1 MKKVW
6 EYKGIG
12 LYRDSSNEEER
23 AVYEYLDDLSI
34 KSCNLYNT
42 ALAVEL
48 NSFTASRKKITGE
61 ELTPLEQ
68 EIKDNIAKAGIHT
81 SPSGFVSY
89 FWMIRYMRETKNPD
103 FLAMPSQVSDYTLK
117 QLTDDYSSSLG
128 AWITPDESMK
138 KDGRN
143 RVTFSRQAARIK
155 FNKETGRYFL
165 KLPKTK
171 LTVDLGE
178 EPIEGNLAR
187 VDVIVHEDSSI
198 LVRLLLASEAE
209 DDEEE

>member
-6 EYKGIG
+6 NTKEVV
-12 LYRDSSNEEER
+12 LNRDSPVEEEG
-23 AVYEYLDDLSI
+23 AICEYLEDLSI
-34 KSCNLYNT
+34 KSCNLYNA

-61 ELTPLEQ
+61 ELTPEEQ
-68 EIKDNIAKAGIHT
+68 EVKGNIAKVGIHP
-81 SPSGFVSY
+81 SPSGFVY
-89 FWMIRYMRETKNPD
+89 FFQLCKYMTKTKNPD
-103 FLAMPSQVSDYTLK
+103 YYAMPSNAANCTIK
-117 QLTDDYSSSLG
+117 QLIDDYQDSLNKR
-128 AWITPDESMK
+128 IQPDDSMQ
-138 KDGRN
+138 KDGN
-143 RVTFSRQAARIK
+143 WVTFSKQGTRIK

-178 EPIEGNLAR
+178 EPIEGELVKVEAFTCKDAAF
-187 VDVIVHEDSSI
+187 VKLI
-198 LVRLLLASEAE
+198 LLSEAE